1 MGKGNERS
9 LRRMEKELK
18 DLAGRKKEMVLPEE
32 GHLLQTVSLVR
43 EAYRTAG
50 ARRKP
55 MGFFSFTVRQIRYAG
70 RYVWA
75 WQCLLLFGILTVFC
89 GFTRNWSGADLDL
102 MMFLYRRIPLLLCG
116 AGVASAWSCVPL
128 LARARRWQMAE
139 VELAGCSAARLR
151 LAQLLISGGS
161 ALSVGGLSAFAAWRL
176 WAIGIESLAA
186 YLFLP
191 FLLAG
196 SCILFFVQREKE
208 RYFLFRCTAVLLAGF
223 AAFALVWRILSR
235 GAEDFRDYQ
244 VSGAYVWILCGGA
257 AGFWVFQIQ
266 QIRRKEMA
274 GWSYVSEI

>member
-1 MGKGNERS
+1 MNGKGVENIARMGQIAALADDFLEQEAARWLERS
-9 LRRMEKELK
+9 ASGER
-18 DLAGRKKEMVLPEE
+18 EMVLPEE

-50 ARRKP
+50 DRRKP
-55 MGFFSFTVRQIRYAG
+55 MGFFLFTVRQIRYAG

-102 MMFLYRRIPLLLCG
+102 MMFLYRRIPLFLCG

-161 ALSVGGLSAFAAWRL
+161 ALTVGGISAFAAWRL

-191 FLLAG
+191 FMCSTQNTVDKATDPCYHIG
-196 SCILFFVQREKE
+196 DIYR
-208 RYFLFRCTAVLLAGF
+208 
-223 AAFALVWRILSR
+223 
-235 GAEDFRDYQ
+235 
-244 VSGAYVWILCGGA
+244 
-257 AGFWVFQIQ
+257 
-266 QIRRKEMA
+266 
-274 GWSYVSEI
+274 

>member
-9 LRRMEKELK
+9 LRRMERELK

-55 MGFFSFTVRQIRYAG
+55 MGFFLFTVRQIRYAG

-161 ALSVGGLSAFAAWRL
+161 ALTVGGLSAFAAWRL

-235 GAEDFRDYQ
+235 GA
-244 VSGAYVWILCGGA
+244 
-257 AGFWVFQIQ
+257 
-266 QIRRKEMA
+266 
-274 GWSYVSEI
+274 

>member
-18 DLAGRKKEMVLPEE
+18 DLAGREKEMVLPEE

-55 MGFFSFTVRQIRYAG
+55 IGFFSFTVRQIRYAG

-128 LARARRWQMAE
+128 LSRARRWQMAE

-161 ALSVGGLSAFAAWRL
+161 ALAGGGLSAFAAWRL
-176 WAIGIESLAA
+176 WAIGTDIY
-186 YLFLP
+186 YLH
-191 FLLAG
+191 
-196 SCILFFVQREKE
+196 
-208 RYFLFRCTAVLLAGF
+208 
-223 AAFALVWRILSR
+223 
-235 GAEDFRDYQ
+235 
-244 VSGAYVWILCGGA
+244 
-257 AGFWVFQIQ
+257 
-266 QIRRKEMA
+266 
-274 GWSYVSEI
+274 